1 MFVPPAAIVVVTSFP
16 ELANEL
22 RIKHGITLHHI
33 KLDEKARVLNGYSQ
47 HIYSALDDSNCQVVY
62 FIWSHSME
70 EASKVTDP
78 PVYNLVRELVAR
90 SLPVTDLK
98 KVVFVQL
105 GSKSALPLS
114 TRIYQFSLEPSPSDE
129 NFNAKKCANLIYEK
143 VCDWERS
150 GDDFDAGDMIARA
163 TRTVENEVTPTGAIP
178 PRSTTPPPS
187 RPPSYSA
194 VVSSEDPRSRSLPAS
209 VEPVRAVERRGT
221 TLSPADSSPLTGL
234 IEANLQTN
242 RELLKEFRG
251 LRQQYASSSEK
262 NTKTVVDA
270 LQEGQRAVT
279 DKLHTVN
286 SKVETVDSKVDSF
299 GAKVET
305 VERKVEEVHNIVSMV
320 AEKTDKVQDGV
331 EDVLTRTQQ
340 ADDDLQDLRMLCSVW
355 NVSVPR
361 RCVRSKS
368 FSHW

>member
-1 MFVPPAAIVVVTSFP
+1 MVVMSSFQ
-16 ELANEL
+16 ELASEL
-22 RIKHGITLHHI
+22 SKKHGLRLHPL
-33 KLDEKARVLNGYSQ
+33 KEARVINGYNQ
-47 HIYSALDDSNCQVVY
+47 RVYSALKDSDCEVMY
-62 FIWSHSME
+62 FIWNHSME

-78 PVYNLVRELVAR
+78 PVSDLVRELVAR
-90 SLPVTDLK
+90 SLPATELK

-105 GSKSALPLS
+105 GSKSAVPLS

-129 NFNAKKCANLIYEK
+129 NFNAKKCANSIYEK

-150 GDDFDAGDMIARA
+150 DDDFDAGDMVARA
-163 TRTVENEVTPTGAIP
+163 TRTVEDEVTPTGAFP
-178 PRSTTPPPS
+178 PRSTTPLPP

-194 VVSSEDPRSRSLPAS
+194 VVTPEDPQSRSLPAS
-209 VEPVRAVERRGT
+209 VEPVRAVERRRAT

-234 IEANLQTN
+234 MEANLQTN
-242 RELLKEFRG
+242 IQLLEAFRG
-251 LRQQYASSSEK
+251 FHQQYVSSSEK

-305 VERKVEEVHNIVSMV
+305 VEGKVEEVHNIVSMV
-320 AEKTDKVQDGV
+320 AEKIDKVQDAV
-331 EDVLTRTQQ
+331 EDVLTHTQQ

-355 NVSVPR
+355 NVT
-361 RCVRSKS
+361 
-368 FSHW
+368 